1 LRSRTRSLFYVNT
14 ELARSKAVVQETV
27 TASETGEPDSEE
39 DRISNLY
46 EMILVR
52 MEQNKPYL
60 DPNFSLQALGQ
71 MMNRSERYVSQAIN
85 KMGKTNFNRLVVRYR
100 INEARRLITLHG
112 EAVIMND
119 VAEQSGFANRISF
132 YRSFREETGL
142 SPTEFLALSLRSG
155 GVESGT
161 EDE

>member
-1 LRSRTRSLFYVNT
+1 
-14 ELARSKAVVQETV
+14 
-27 TASETGEPDSEE
+27 
-39 DRISNLY
+39 
-46 EMILVR
+46 
-52 MEQNKPYL
+52 
-60 DPNFSLQALGQ
+60 